1 MLGARDV
8 KQGETIT
15 VNIDSINS
23 EGEGIARVG
32 SDGFVVFVQGALLGE
47 RVVCRIA
54 RLGKKYA
61 AAAAIE
67 ILEASRDRTTPR
79 CKQYELCGGCNLQH
93 VSYSSQVEMKGRILT
108 EALRRIGGM
117 NYAGKIDCEP
127 SPDEWEYRNKTTLP
141 LRRAGKGDG
150 RTVCGYYERRTHNIV
165 PFEGC
170 AVLRPL
176 IGRLIC
182 QTAAALHDTGLR
194 AYDESGRSGEMR
206 YLAVRSG
213 EGEKC
218 GEALSGI
225 VMARNLET
233 REFGR
238 LRHIYQE
245 LGTKNSEMAGAVM
258 NVNTA
263 PGNFIWGPINR
274 VIYGKRLIGERLG
287 RYELRSDISSFF
299 QINSAQA
306 KKMFEHVRGII
317 ERTGAS
323 SLLEL
328 YSGVGSLTVYLA
340 DVAERVD
347 AVEEIR
353 PSVRLLKENLELNGI
368 GNVRA
373 IADSAERFMQ
383 SAENSADGRYDAI
396 VLDPPR
402 TGCDERVTE
411 GIRRVR
417 PAKVVYVSCNPATL
431 ARDVSR
437 ISEGGMYE
445 VEDVSAFDM
454 FPQTSHV
461 EAVCVMGRVQA
472 HIK

>member
-1 MLGARDV
+1 M

-15 VNIDSINS
+15 VHIDSINS
-23 EGEGIARVG
+23 EGEGVARVG

-47 RVVCRIA
+47 TVLCRIA

-61 AAAAIE
+61 AATAIE
-67 ILEASRDRTTPR
+67 ILETSSDRTAPR

-93 VSYSSQVEMKGRILT
+93 VSYSSQVEMKGRILA
-108 EALRRIGGM
+108 EALGRIGRI
-117 NYAGKIDCEP
+117 NYARKIDCEP

-141 LRRAGKGDG
+141 FRRANKGDG
-150 RTVCGYYERRTHNIV
+150 RVVCGYYERRTHNIV

-176 IGRLIC
+176 IGRLVC
-182 QTAAALHDTGLR
+182 QTAAALSDSGLR
-194 AYDESGRSGEMR
+194 AYDESSKTGEMR

-213 EGEKC
+213 EGEKH
-218 GEALSGI
+218 EEVLSGI
-225 VMARNLET
+225 VVARNLEN

-245 LGTKNSEMAGAVM
+245 LGTENREMSGAVL
-258 NVNTA
+258 NVNSA
-263 PGNFIWGPINR
+263 PGNFVWGPVNR
-274 VIYGKRLIGERLG
+274 VIHGRGLLDERLE
-287 RYELRSDISSFF
+287 RYKLRVDMSSFF
-299 QINSAQA
+299 QINPAQA
-306 KKMFEHVRGII
+306 ERMFGHVRGII
-317 ERTGAS
+317 EKIGVS
-323 SLLEL
+323 SLLEF

-340 DVAERVD
+340 DVVGKID
-347 AVEEIR
+347 AVEEMR

-368 GNVRA
+368 SNVRA
-373 IADSAERFMQ
+373 IASSAERFMR
-383 SAENSADGRYDAI
+383 SAENSTHGRYDAI

-402 TGCDERVTE
+402 TGCDEKVIE
-411 GIRRVR
+411 GIRRVK

-445 VEDVSAFDM
+445 IEDVSAFDM

-472 HIK
+472 HR